1 MRRSL
6 TLAAAVLA
14 ALTVA
19 GPSYGQT
26 VDEIV
31 AKNLKAKGG
40 AEKWKS
46 VSSVRMTGRITLQGK
61 ELPMTLQGKE
71 LPMIVYAKRPNMSRQ
86 EFTIQ
91 DRKIVQAFDGTTPW
105 MINPMMGDTPQEIP
119 GPQADLA
126 RSDADFDGALMDY
139 KAKGHVVELVGKE
152 KVGTADVY
160 HLKITKKGGHV
171 QDIYLD
177 TESGIELKT
186 TTEMPG
192 GGMKRTLETEMSDY
206 KAIDGIMIPHT
217 IKQSLNGMPV
227 AQMTIEKVEFNAPLD
242 DALFRMPKK

>member
-19 GPSYGQT
+19 VPSYGQT

-61 ELPMTLQGKE
+61 ELPMV
-71 LPMIVYAKRPNMSRQ
+71 VYAKRPNMSRQ

-91 DRKIVQAFDGTTPW
+91 DRKIVQAFDGATPW
-105 MINPMMGDTPQEIP
+105 MINPMTGDTPQEIP

-177 TESGIELKT
+177 AESGIELKT

-192 GGMKRTLETEMSDY
+192 GGMKQTLETEMSDY